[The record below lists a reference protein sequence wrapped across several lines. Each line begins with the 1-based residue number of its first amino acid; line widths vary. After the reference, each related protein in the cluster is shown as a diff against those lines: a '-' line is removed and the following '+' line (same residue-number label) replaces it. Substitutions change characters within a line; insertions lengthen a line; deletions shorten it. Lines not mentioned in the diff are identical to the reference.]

1 MTTGKLNDLIAEGRS
16 FAIYRVPG
24 DDTIRF
30 ISQQKGK
37 IQLLR
42 SIDELNGQ
50 SGFVIAPFN
59 VSADCPIA
67 LIHPDTE
74 EIIPAPKGETPNHS
88 HSNAKPYAPIEEDY
102 ETRFRS
108 FIAPIQNQQFQKLVL
123 SRRLIVDRAEDFS
136 PGKAF
141 LTACR
146 KYIHS
151 YVYLLHTPETG
162 AWLGCTPELL
172 LSGELNHW
180 STVALAGTQTLKRG
194 ALPNVWD
201 GKNYVEQLLVS
212 QYIRS
217 QLESLGLLPEENG
230 PYAVRAG
237 ELAHLQT
244 DFSFT
249 LADSRRLG
257 DLLCK
262 LHPTPAVAGLP
273 KGEALRF
280 ILDNEGYDRRY
291 YSGFVGWLE
300 PGKQSDIY
308 VNLRCMNIL
317 PQSLV
322 LYAGGGLLAS
332 STPENEWRETE
343 AKLKTVY
350 VLK

>member
-1 MTTGKLNDLIAEGRS
+1 MTTDRLNDLIAEERS

-24 DDTIRF
+24 SHTIRF
-30 ISQQKGK
+30 ISQQKSK
-37 IQLLR
+37 IKLLH
-42 SIDELNGQ
+42 SIEKLNGQ

-59 VSADCPIA
+59 ATADCPIV
-67 LIHPDTE
+67 LMHPDAE

-88 HSNAKPYAPIEEDY
+88 RSNSKPHAPIEEDY
-102 ETRFRS
+102 EARFRN

-123 SRRLIVDRAEDFS
+123 SRRLTVDRAEDFS
-136 PGKAF
+136 PGEAF
-141 LTACR
+141 LTACS

-151 YVYLLHTPETG
+151 YVYLFHTPETG

-172 LSGELNHW
+172 LSGERNHW
-180 STVALAGTQTLKRG
+180 TTVALAGTQTIRRG

-201 GKNYVEQLLVS
+201 GKNYVEQLLVT

-217 QLESLGLLPEENG
+217 QLTSFGILPEENG

-244 DFSFT
+244 DFDFT
-249 LADSRRLG
+249 LADSRQVG
-257 DLLCK
+257 DLLSK

-273 KGEALRF
+273 KEEALRF
-280 ILDNEGYDRRY
+280 ILNNEGYDRRY

-300 PGKQSDIY
+300 PGKQSDVY

-350 VLK
+350 VLQ